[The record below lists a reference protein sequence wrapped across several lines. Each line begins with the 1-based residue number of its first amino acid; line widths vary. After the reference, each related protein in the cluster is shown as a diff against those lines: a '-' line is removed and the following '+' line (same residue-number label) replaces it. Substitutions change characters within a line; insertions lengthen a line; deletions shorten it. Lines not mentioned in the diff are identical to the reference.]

1 MCPRESAA
9 WCTSGSS
16 TNPNADTY
24 CGPSPASE
32 TETQMGARYIDTLS
46 NLAAAIDF
54 HCYGPLI
61 VRGRVALHWGIAFRA
76 DFVCAHM
83 EYFWA
88 ARRQLYPFQHT
99 YDEPPADYF
108 NNVRNK
114 GLAMQEA
121 IRAVHG
127 YPFEAIQGVDLYPH
141 SGGMIDYTYYERN
154 ATAYT
159 IELRG
164 NSFIVPASDIVLSGE
179 EAYAGVL
186 QLAQDL

>member
-1 MCPRESAA
+1 
-9 WCTSGSS
+9 
-16 TNPNADTY
+16 
-24 CGPSPASE
+24 
-32 TETQMGARYIDTLS
+32 MGARYIDTLA

-61 VRGRVALHWGIAFRA
+61 VRRRPVLRGRAVFRA
-76 DFVCAHM
+76 DIARARAWRCL
-83 EYFWA
+83 FWT

-108 NNVRNK
+108 NSVRTK